1 MRYARGDRTQSPF
14 ATKSYSTRIMADVV
28 QLLDAAYHHLT
39 AKDGSDGAADHPLR
53 PANPADLFAV

>member
-1 MRYARGDRTQSPF
+1 
-14 ATKSYSTRIMADVV
+14 MADVV